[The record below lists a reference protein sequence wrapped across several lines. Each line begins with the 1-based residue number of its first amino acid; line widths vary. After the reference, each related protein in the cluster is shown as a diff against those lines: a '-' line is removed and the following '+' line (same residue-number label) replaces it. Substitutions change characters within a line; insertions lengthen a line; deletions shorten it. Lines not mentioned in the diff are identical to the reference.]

1 MSFVLDLQAV
11 GFRPIFPAPEMKPRC
26 SMSASARL
34 LAQAMLAILPLASPA
49 FASSDEAWEAFAKEV
64 VAKCTALAEGR
75 IEKPKVVVDP
85 FGTESYG
92 VAILTGKAVGADAQA
107 SSICVYDKKSQA
119 AEIGGE
125 LPADQV
131 TITVP

>member
-1 MSFVLDLQAV
+1 M
-11 GFRPIFPAPEMKPRC
+11 FRSHP
-26 SMSASARL
+26 L
-34 LAQAMLAILPLASPA
+34 LAATALALITLSSSA
-49 FASSDEAWEAFAKEV
+49 FASSGDAWDAFAKDV
-64 VAKCTALAEGR
+64 AAKCTALAAGR
-75 IEKPKVVVDP
+75 IEQPKVVVDP

-92 VAILTGKAVGADAQA
+92 VAILTGKAVGADATV
-107 SSICVYDKKSQA
+107 SSICVYDKKSRA

>member
-1 MSFVLDLQAV
+1 M
-11 GFRPIFPAPEMKPRC
+11 FR
-26 SMSASARL
+26 SQTLL
-34 LAQAMLAILPLASPA
+34 LATALVLIPVSSTVL
-49 FASSDEAWEAFAKEV
+49 ASSDDAWDDFAKDV
-64 VAKCTALAEGR
+64 AAKCTALADGR
-75 IEKPKVVVDP
+75 IEQPKVVVDP

-92 VAILTGKAVGADAQA
+92 VAILTGKALGADATV

-125 LPADQV
+125 LPADLV

>member
-1 MSFVLDLQAV
+1 M
-11 GFRPIFPAPEMKPRC
+11 FRSCP
-26 SMSASARL
+26 L
-34 LAQAMLAILPLASPA
+34 LAAIALALISLSSPTLAS
-49 FASSDEAWEAFAKEV
+49 SSDAWDALAKDV
-64 VAKCTALAEGR
+64 AAKCTVLAEGR
-75 IEKPKVVVDP
+75 IEQPKVVVDP

-92 VAILTGKAVGADAQA
+92 VAILTGKAVGADAVV
-107 SSICVYDKKSQA
+107 SSICVYDKKNQT

>member
-1 MSFVLDLQAV
+1 M
-11 GFRPIFPAPEMKPRC
+11 FRSRP
-26 SMSASARL
+26 
-34 LAQAMLAILPLASPA
+34 PLAATALTLISLSSPA
-49 FASSDEAWEAFAKEV
+49 LASSDDAWDAFAKDV
-64 VAKCTALAEGR
+64 AAKCTVLAEGR
-75 IEKPKVVVDP
+75 IEQPKVVVDP

-92 VAILTGKAVGADAQA
+92 VAILTGKAVGADAVV

>member
-1 MSFVLDLQAV
+1 M
-11 GFRPIFPAPEMKPRC
+11 FRSRP
-26 SMSASARL
+26 L
-34 LAQAMLAILPLASPA
+34 LAATVLAFITLTSSA
-49 FASSDEAWEAFAKEV
+49 FASSSDAWDEFAKDV
-64 VAKCTALAEGR
+64 AAKCTALAEGR
-75 IEKPKVVVDP
+75 IEEPKVVVDP

-92 VAILTGKAVGADAQA
+92 VAILTGKAVGADATV
-107 SSICVYDKKSQA
+107 SSICVYDKKRQS

>member
-1 MSFVLDLQAV
+1 MS
-11 GFRPIFPAPEMKPRC
+11 RSI
-26 SMSASARL
+26 RL
-34 LAQAMLAILPLASPA
+34 LAATSFFLLPLVSQA
-49 FASSDEAWEAFAKEV
+49 FASSDDAWGEFAKDV
-64 VAKCTALAEGR
+64 AAKCTALAEGR
-75 IEKPKVVVDP
+75 IENPKVVVDP

-92 VAILTGKAVGADAQA
+92 VAILIGKAVGADAQV

>member
-1 MSFVLDLQAV
+1 M
-11 GFRPIFPAPEMKPRC
+11 FRSSLLLTAATLFMFPA
-26 SMSASARL
+26 SSSA
-34 LAQAMLAILPLASPA
+34 LAS
-49 FASSDEAWEAFAKEV
+49 SEEAWDEFAKDV
-64 VAKCTALAEGR
+64 AAKCTALAEGR
-75 IEKPKVVVDP
+75 IEQPKVVVDP

-92 VAILTGKAVGADAQA
+92 VALLTGKAVGANTTV

-131 TITVP
+131 TVSVP

>member
-1 MSFVLDLQAV
+1 M
-11 GFRPIFPAPEMKPRC
+11 FRSHQFLTATALALLTL
-26 SMSASARL
+26 SSSA
-34 LAQAMLAILPLASPA
+34 I
-49 FASSDEAWEAFAKEV
+49 ASSGDAWDEFVKDVA
-64 VAKCTALAEGR
+64 AKCTVLAEGR
-75 IEKPKVVVDP
+75 IEQPKVVVDP

-92 VAILTGKAVGADAQA
+92 VAILTGKAVGADATV

>member
-1 MSFVLDLQAV
+1 MLRSRQFVLATALFV
-11 GFRPIFPAPEMKPRC
+11 FPL
-26 SMSASARL
+26 SL
-34 LAQAMLAILPLASPA
+34 PA
-49 FASSDEAWEAFAKEV
+49 FASSDDAWGEFAMDV
-64 VAKCTALAEGR
+64 AAKCSALAEGR

-92 VAILTGKAVGADAQA
+92 MAILTGKAVGADATV
-107 SSICVYDKKSQA
+107 SSICVYDKKTQT

-131 TITVP
+131 TITMP

>member
-1 MSFVLDLQAV
+1 M
-11 GFRPIFPAPEMKPRC
+11 FR
-26 SMSASARL
+26 SQTLL
-34 LAQAMLAILPLASPA
+34 LATALVLIPLSSTVL
-49 FASSDEAWEAFAKEV
+49 ASSDDAWDDFAKDV
-64 VAKCTALAEGR
+64 AAKCTALADGR
-75 IEKPKVVVDP
+75 IEQPKVVVDP

-92 VAILTGKAVGADAQA
+92 VAILTGKAVGADAIV

-131 TITVP
+131 TISIP

>member
-1 MSFVLDLQAV
+1 MFRSQTLLIATVLVLV
-11 GFRPIFPAPEMKPRC
+11 
-26 SMSASARL
+26 
-34 LAQAMLAILPLASPA
+34 PLSSTVL
-49 FASSDEAWEAFAKEV
+49 ASSDEAWEEFAKDV
-64 VAKCTALAEGR
+64 AAKCTVLAEGR
-75 IEKPKVVVDP
+75 IEQPKVVVDP

-92 VAILTGKAVGADAQA
+92 VAILTGKAVGADAIV

-131 TITVP
+131 TISIP

>member
-1 MSFVLDLQAV
+1 MSRSL
-11 GFRPIFPAPEMKPRC
+11 
-26 SMSASARL
+26 RL
-34 LAQAMLAILPLASPA
+34 LAATSFALLPLVSQA
-49 FASSDEAWEAFAKEV
+49 FASSDDAWDEFAKDV
-64 VAKCTALAEGR
+64 AAKCTALAEGR
-75 IEKPKVVVDP
+75 IEAPKVVVDP

-92 VAILTGKAVGADAQA
+92 VAILTGKAVGADAQV
-107 SSICVYDKKSQA
+107 SSICVYDKKSQV

>member
-1 MSFVLDLQAV
+1 MFRSQTILHVAALVLV
-11 GFRPIFPAPEMKPRC
+11 PV
-26 SMSASARL
+26 S
-34 LAQAMLAILPLASPA
+34 SPVL
-49 FASSDEAWEAFAKEV
+49 ASSDDAWAEFARDV
-64 VAKCTALAEGR
+64 AAKCTALAEGR
-75 IEKPKVVVDP
+75 IEQPKVVVDP

-92 VAILTGKAVGADAQA
+92 VAILTGKAVGADATV

-131 TITVP
+131 TISMP

>member
-1 MSFVLDLQAV
+1 M
-11 GFRPIFPAPEMKPRC
+11 FR
-26 SMSASARL
+26 SQTLL
-34 LAQAMLAILPLASPA
+34 LATALVLIPLSSTV
-49 FASSDEAWEAFAKEV
+49 FASSDDAWDDFAKDV
-64 VAKCTALAEGR
+64 TAKCTALADGR
-75 IEKPKVVVDP
+75 IEQPKVVVDP

-92 VAILTGKAVGADAQA
+92 VAILTGKAVGADAIV

-131 TITVP
+131 TISIR

>member
-1 MSFVLDLQAV
+1 MFRSPTLLIATALVLIPLSSTV
-11 GFRPIFPAPEMKPRC
+11 
-26 SMSASARL
+26 
-34 LAQAMLAILPLASPA
+34 LAS
-49 FASSDEAWEAFAKEV
+49 SSDAWDEFAKDV
-64 VAKCTALAEGR
+64 AAKCTALAEGR
-75 IEKPKVVVDP
+75 IEQPKVVVDP

-92 VAILTGKAVGADAQA
+92 VAILTGKAVGADAIV

-131 TITVP
+131 TISVP

>member
-1 MSFVLDLQAV
+1 MSRFSRFLAAAT
-11 GFRPIFPAPEMKPRC
+11 I
-26 SMSASARL
+26 L
-34 LAQAMLAILPLASPA
+34 LSPLASQA
-49 FASSDEAWEAFAKEV
+49 IASSDDAWDEFAKDV
-64 VAKCTALAEGR
+64 AAKCTVLAEGR

-92 VAILTGKAVGADAQA
+92 MAILTGKAVGADATV
-107 SSICVYDKKSQA
+107 SSICVYDKKSQT

-131 TITVP
+131 TITIP

>member
-1 MSFVLDLQAV
+1 MS
-11 GFRPIFPAPEMKPRC
+11 P
-26 SMSASARL
+26 SARRLAATAL
-34 LAQAMLAILPLASPA
+34 LVLPLSFDA
-49 FASSDEAWEAFAKEV
+49 FASSDDAWGEFAKDV
-64 VAKCTALAEGR
+64 AAKCTALAAGR
-75 IEKPKVVVDP
+75 IEEAKVVVDP

-92 VAILTGKAVGADAQA
+92 VAILTGKAAGADATV

-131 TITVP
+131 TITMP

>member
-1 MSFVLDLQAV
+1 MTRFA
-11 GFRPIFPAPEMKPRC
+11 FPLATLLLT
-26 SMSASARL
+26 SASL
-34 LAQAMLAILPLASPA
+34 TPA
-49 FASSDEAWEAFAKEV
+49 LASSDDAWDTFRQDV
-64 VAKCTALAEGR
+64 TTKCTALAEGL
-75 IEKPKVVVDP
+75 IEQPKVVVDP

-92 VAILTGKAVGADAQA
+92 VAILSGKAAGADATVSA
-107 SSICVYDKKSQA
+107 ICVYDKKSQT

>member
-1 MSFVLDLQAV
+1 M
-11 GFRPIFPAPEMKPRC
+11 FRSPTI
-26 SMSASARL
+26 L
-34 LAQAMLAILPLASPA
+34 LAPA
-49 FASSDEAWEAFAKEV
+49 FILIPLSSTVMASSDEAWDEFAKDV
-64 VAKCTALAEGR
+64 AAKCTALAEER
-75 IEKPKVVVDP
+75 IEQPKVVVDP

-92 VAILTGKAVGADAQA
+92 VAILTGKAVGADAVV

-131 TITVP
+131 TISIP

>member
-1 MSFVLDLQAV
+1 M
-11 GFRPIFPAPEMKPRC
+11 FRSRPPLAATALALITL
-26 SMSASARL
+26 SSSASA
-34 LAQAMLAILPLASPA
+34 
-49 FASSDEAWEAFAKEV
+49 SSGDAWDEFAKDV
-64 VAKCTALAEGR
+64 AAKCAALAEGR
-75 IEKPKVVVDP
+75 IEEPKVVVDP

-92 VAILTGKAVGADAQA
+92 VAILTGKAVGADATV

-131 TITVP
+131 TIKVP